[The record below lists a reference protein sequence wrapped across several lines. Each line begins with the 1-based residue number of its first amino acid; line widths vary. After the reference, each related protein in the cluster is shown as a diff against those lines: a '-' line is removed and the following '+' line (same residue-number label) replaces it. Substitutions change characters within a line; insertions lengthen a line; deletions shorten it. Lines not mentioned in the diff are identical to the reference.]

1 MTKILPKAAFVLS
14 VGVLGFAYGFAAE
27 AWNLF
32 PKAHVEQAW
41 RQARAR
47 FDVGEQ
53 PSEMCP
59 IPVPCP
65 EKNVQTGYLS
75 LCVGQQKKGRL
86 PRRGR
91 YTD

>member
-1 MTKILPKAAFVLS
+1 MTKILPKTAFVLS

-59 IPVPCP
+59 IPVPCS
-65 EKNVQTGYLS
+65 EKCADQNGDTHGPTI
-75 LCVGQQKKGRL
+75 GRQL
-86 PRRGR
+86 WM
-91 YTD
+91 